1 MRCGWTGRN
10 YDYRGKRE
18 NRENKMS
25 AETDAWRVA
34 ETRRIVKDF
43 LELFYDDNRS
53 DEEKS
58 NLAIFTLGT
67 MSTVVLMSDE
77 TVKKR
82 MTEGIE
88 TQGLGISKCP
98 PES

>member
-1 MRCGWTGRN
+1 
-10 YDYRGKRE
+10 
-18 NRENKMS
+18 MS

-67 MSTVVLMSDE
+67 LSTVVLISDE
-77 TVKKR
+77 VVQRKMAEGFETPTVVD
-82 MTEGIE
+82 T
-88 TQGLGISKCP
+88 KCHTFP
-98 PES
+98 LDADCDG

>member
-1 MRCGWTGRN
+1 
-10 YDYRGKRE
+10 
-18 NRENKMS
+18 MS

-53 DEEKS
+53 DQEKN

-67 MSTVVLMSDE
+67 LSTVVLMSDE
-77 TVKKR
+77 VVRKR
-82 MTEGIE
+82 MGFE
-88 TQGLGISKCP
+88 TPTVVNRECHTFPLDADCDG
-98 PES
+98 